1 MSSEQKILKKNLDLL
16 KTYSI
21 NVSNLENYEN
31 DKKLSNLN
39 IEKIIEKFNSTD
51 DNYLKLLLHQAI
63 IAYND
68 LNYNTLNEEIFYM
81 KINNLYNNW
90 GPEKLDILHDT
101 FNKNIINYLN
111 KTDIINTE
119 ILEKIFDDT
128 GLDIKKQRPVS
139 KRPIKKLKKKEK
151 KKQLE
156 DLLDSIIF

>member
-1 MSSEQKILKKNLDLL
+1 MSNEQKILKKNSDLL

-21 NVSNLENYEN
+21 NISNLENYED
-31 DKKLSNLN
+31 DKNLSNLN

-68 LNYNTLNEEIFYM
+68 LNYNISNQEFFYM
-81 KINNLYNNW
+81 KINNLLNNW

-101 FNKNIINYLN
+101 FNKNIMNYLN

-119 ILEKIFDDT
+119 ILEKIFDDIS
-128 GLDIKKQRPVS
+128 LNKKKQKPVS
-139 KRPIKKLKKKEK
+139 KILIKKKRKKEE

-156 DLLDSIIF
+156 DLLDSIKF